1 MSLVTVSYEQL
12 QIQPFDIRIHEVTLL
27 MKVHDHGKLT
37 FTGVIPEEK
46 EEQYVRMAD
55 ESTPVELF
63 YTDEQ
68 GQKQRLFHGIIL
80 KLHVK
85 VENKVYWL
93 EAEAVSHS
101 HAMDLRRKT
110 RSYQNISM
118 LIPDVMQKISGSYP
132 DGQVFNTFIE
142 KKKLGAYTLQYQET
156 DWEFLKRLASH
167 YHTVLVP
174 VSTEERIRIYLG
186 LPEQRDAGKLEATH
200 YRMYKDMLAYQKE
213 AKLGTS
219 DINEKDYIRY
229 EVQVR
234 DRVLQLGDQVQFK
247 GHSLYVFEI
256 RTEMKK
262 GLLLHHYVLG
272 HKASAY
278 RRKRY
283 NSRLVGAS
291 ISGNIMGVVR
301 DEVQVHLDSDQ
312 EWSLATAYLFPYST
326 MYASDDQTGWYCM
339 PEKGDSIRLYFP
351 NARENEGIALS
362 SVRQKLPAEK
372 DMASAVSSGSGAS
385 SHTGGSGSG
394 NSSGAG
400 GGTTTIV
407 QQQQLQPVVNFDKD
421 LKEDLMANPNTK
433 FLLTPTG
440 QKITFEEDRITITG
454 STGGATLTLTS
465 AGTIILNCENKIT
478 LQASKQ
484 VELVAETVTLQAN
497 QIDMSTKDGNGG
509 LTIDQG
515 QVVIKGIE
523 ILMNQ

>member
-1 MSLVTVSYEQL
+1 MSLTTVSYEQL
-12 QIQPFDIRIHEVTLL
+12 QIQPFEIRIH
-27 MKVHDHGKLT
+27 KVAIHMAVNDHGKLS
-37 FTGVIPEEK
+37 FAGVIPEEK

-55 ESTPVELF
+55 DSTPVELC
-63 YTDEQ
+63 YTDEE
-68 GQKQRLFHGIIL
+68 GKKQRLFHGLIL
-80 KLHVK
+80 KLQVR
-85 VENKVYWL
+85 VENQVYWL

-101 HAMDLRRKT
+101 HVMDLRRET
-110 RSYQNISM
+110 RSYQNAAL
-118 LIPDVMQKISGSYP
+118 LIPDVMQKIASLYP
-132 DGQVFNTFIE
+132 DGQTLNTFAE
-142 KKKLGAYTLQYQET
+142 EKKLGGYTLQYQET

-167 YHTVLVP
+167 YHTVLVV
-174 VSTEERIRIYLG
+174 VSMEERIRIYLG
-186 LPEQRDAGKLEATH
+186 MPEHRNAGKLEVTH
-200 YRMYKDMLAYQKE
+200 YRMYKDMMEYQKE
-213 AKLGTS
+213 AKAGESGLC
-219 DINEKDYIRY
+219 EEDYIRY

-247 GHSLYVFEI
+247 GHSLHVFEI
-256 RTEMKK
+256 RTEMQQ
-262 GLLLHHYVLG
+262 GLLVHHYILG
-272 HKASAY
+272 HKKSAY

-291 ISGNIMGVVR
+291 VCGNIMGVVR
-301 DEVQVHLDSDQ
+301 DEVQVHLDCDQ
-312 EWSLATAYLFPYST
+312 EWSLATAHLFPYST

-351 NARENEGIALS
+351 NEKEAEGIAQS
-362 SVRQKLPAEK
+362 SVRKKLPGEAR
-372 DMASAVSSGSGAS
+372 SAPAAPSTGAFNGD
-385 SHTGGSGSG
+385 GGRE
-394 NSSGAG
+394 G
-400 GGTTTIV
+400 GGTVTTV
-407 QQQQLQPVVNFDKD
+407 VRQEQLQPVVTYDKD

-440 QKITFEEDRITITG
+440 QKITFEEDKITITG
-454 STGGATLTLTS
+454 ATGGATLTLTS

-484 VELVAETVTLQAN
+484 IEMVSESVTLLAN